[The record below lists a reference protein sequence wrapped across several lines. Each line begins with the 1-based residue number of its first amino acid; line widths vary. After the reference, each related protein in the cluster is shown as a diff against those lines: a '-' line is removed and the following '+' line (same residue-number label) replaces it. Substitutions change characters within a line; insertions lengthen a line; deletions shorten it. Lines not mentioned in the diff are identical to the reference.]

1 MKQDCSG
8 PIVRQGA
15 SESDPSVAILNLL
28 HDHPGLSNL
37 AEPERAKTLADLA
50 TLMSRLKRV
59 HKMSDSFSRIS
70 INPALLTFMQSNGVA

>member
-8 PIVRQGA
+8 PIVRQGV

-28 HDHPGLSNL
+28 QNHPGLGNL
-37 AEPERAKTLADLA
+37 AESERAKTLANLA

-59 HKMSDSFSRIS
+59 QKMSDSFSQIS
-70 INPALLTFMQSNGVA
+70 INPDLLTFMQSNGVA